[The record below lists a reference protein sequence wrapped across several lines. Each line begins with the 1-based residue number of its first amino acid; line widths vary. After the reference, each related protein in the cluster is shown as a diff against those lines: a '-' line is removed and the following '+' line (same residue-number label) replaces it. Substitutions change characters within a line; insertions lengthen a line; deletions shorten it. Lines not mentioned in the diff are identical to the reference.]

1 MSSSLQKII
10 YLCRLVLRF
19 LVFLSGMF
27 TKNYKCPASKL
38 RLCLRTVE
46 TGHYFVHH
54 AAKKYTKP
62 RKSRRTK
69 IYYFLQG
76 RLAVYRK
83 LRKK

>member
-1 MSSSLQKII
+1 MSLALQKII

-27 TKNYKCPASKL
+27 TKYYKCPVSKL
-38 RLCLRTVE
+38 RLCLRIVE

-62 RKSRRTK
+62 RESRRTK
-69 IYYFLQG
+69 IYYFL
-76 RLAVYRK
+76 
-83 LRKK
+83 